1 MNWEYKTL
9 CISIAGFMTPNVD
22 TESID
27 SALGR
32 LGRQGWELVSALDT
46 NAGAGASFQ
55 LVAIFKR
62 PAAAKAQPN

>member
-1 MNWEYKTL
+1 MKWEYKTL
-9 CISIAGFMTPNVD
+9 CLSIRGFMVPNVD
-22 TESID
+22 TEEID

-32 LGRQGWELVSALDT
+32 LGRDGWELVSAFDT

-62 PAAAKAQPN
+62 SRDA